1 MYNFYN
7 CNCVFHCNNGIR
19 GTSHSHLLRVSLSS
33 YPTLSFLSPLVQWR
47 RIYSSNPFLFLPFS
61 PSYPFF
67 SSSVSLPPI
76 SPLGEISNLLPRREC
91 RSVCLRSC
99 KDGSSPKGV
108 ASDNCL
114 GRALNEQE
122 GGIWGSGLHQPHRPR
137 PTSTTLTC
145 PNKTWSS
152 NLTWSTWSTP
162 PNLTSL
168 NHNNLIDLPNSIT
181 QQPTQL
187 TSQTPCNFTQSPSI
201 LTWWPNLGWPDRK
214 TVDDD
219 CIREKECTWAS
230 GITIG
235 RGPPTSRTS
244 PCFVFTSPT
253 SL

>member
-1 MYNFYN
+1 MDDLQKELRPII
-7 CNCVFHCNNGIR
+7 VSDGLW
-19 GTSHSHLLRVSLSS
+19 TS
-33 YPTLSFLSPLVQWR
+33 
-47 RIYSSNPFLFLPFS
+47 
-61 PSYPFF
+61 
-67 SSSVSLPPI
+67 
-76 SPLGEISNLLPRREC
+76 
-91 RSVCLRSC
+91 
-99 KDGSSPKGV
+99 KKV
-108 ASDNCL
+108 AF
-114 GRALNEQE
+114 GA
-122 GGIWGSGLHQPHRPR
+122 SGLHQPHRPR

-162 PNLTSL
+162 PNLTNL

-181 QQPTQL
+181 QPTQL